1 MKIKIL
7 KNKESKE
14 FETWSIWSCENSEF
28 DWTYADEEHCFII
41 EGKIVISYENQKVE
55 ICPGDYVIFPKGLK
69 CYWKVLETVKKYY
82 TFK

>member
-41 EGKIVISYENQKVE
+41 EGAVTVTTEDNTVKIEK
-55 ICPGDYVIFPKGLK
+55 GDYVIFPKNLK
-69 CYWKVLETVKKYY
+69 CKWNVHSPVKKFYR
-82 TFK
+82 FK